1 MEVKGLAREIVEFY
15 EKLSSWEHEIVR
27 GSDLTPNQM
36 HAIEIIGHEKS
47 LRMKELAGK
56 LGVTTGTLTVTV
68 DRLEKKGLICVHK
81 KEQDKNLEKLLDKL
95 NKGLKETVKDIF
107 EKSLVA
113 HRDISAGT
121 LLSPELVAIKKPGTG
136 ISAARLDE
144 FLGKPLRKDVEAN
157 EIFSESDFGP

>member
-1 MEVKGLAREIVEFY
+1 MEIKGLAREIVEFY

-68 DRLEKKGLICVHK
+68 DRLEKKGLIERKPHETDRRSFRVVLTDAGYEHFTRHH
-81 KEQDKNLEKLLDKL
+81 QFHLKLTEEIVATLSSEEMQSFENALAKV
-95 NKGLKETVKDIF
+95 NKQF
-107 EKSLVA
+107 
-113 HRDISAGT
+113 
-121 LLSPELVAIKKPGTG
+121 
-136 ISAARLDE
+136 
-144 FLGKPLRKDVEAN
+144 
-157 EIFSESDFGP
+157 